1 MIKWILNKWYKHS
14 PECMCGYKMK
24 PTNTRNED
32 NWKCVWSKCGW
43 ETYQSSNGKLHW
55 WKKT

>member
-1 MIKWILNKWYKHS
+1 
-14 PECMCGYKMK
+14 MCGYKMK

-55 WKKT
+55 YKKT